1 MTFSPCKQ
9 TGKFPIPP
17 NDDLTKKMEDSTG
30 NPNPNPKMTVVKGE
44 NGAERSEPWCRGR
57 GVDVQE
63 CPYNSGGENA
73 QIR

>member
-1 MTFSPCKQ
+1 
-9 TGKFPIPP
+9 
-17 NDDLTKKMEDSTG
+17 MEDLTG

-44 NGAERSEPWCRGR
+44 NGAERSEPWCQGR